1 MRMFQQLRKFVL
13 ALSGVHEETLRLVPT
28 QRARFESLG
37 WAVLITSC
45 MAAISMWFALAS
57 AVGIN
62 GILALPV
69 ALFWGLVIMGIDR
82 WLITSMP
89 VGGGR
94 KLAMALPRLALA
106 VLLGTL
112 ISTPLVLRVFQSEI
126 NAQIAVMQQN
136 NYTNF
141 LKNQQASQ
149 VTSQVTTY
157 YNELQQVNKE
167 ISTHGAA
174 TGNNSADPQLVT
186 YGKQL
191 TNLNTELAHWTAL
204 KNQYYTAYVCQLYGG
219 PTCPKK
225 GNGPAAKASHA
236 NYVQASNEVNTL
248 EGQINQV
255 QGEIQQ
261 RDSQL
266 NSSSKA
272 SQQARYQQALTQLPI
287 VQAEYNTALQ
297 RKNELQA
304 GFFASNQASH
314 GILIRL
320 EALSQLS
327 NGNPTVTGARLLLFL
342 LFLVIECLPVTV
354 KLLQPAGLYEEALG
368 ETEKAH
374 RRNLKRAYSGRPWP
388 DGSGFP
394 AGQPAVLHL
403 RPEPERSIDSIWNS
417 TRVLTRAPGD
427 SDPDLDLDP
436 EAGDDQPT
444 EAFRSHLPAQAAGR
458 HDWVG
463 EYPPPGPGLGRPK
476 QWRGAEQWRNH
487 WRDQA
492 DQDDQEEPSVQGAS
506 GVQDAPMVAGASV
519 PATRVD
525 VPAADPLVAQTRMD
539 HQYPGDE
546 AWSSLDEHA
555 TMGGGAEPVQA
566 ESAPARSGQT
576 RSDDTGGWTP
586 LSWDEDE

>member
-1 MRMFQQLRKFVL
+1 MMRMFQQLRKFVL
-13 ALSGVHEETLRLVPT
+13 ALSGVHEETLGLVPT

-89 VGGGR
+89 VGGAR

-126 NAQIAVMQQN
+126 NAQIAVMQQD

-141 LKNQQASQ
+141 LKQQQASQ
-149 VTSQVTTY
+149 VTSQVTIY

-174 TGNNSADPQLVT
+174 TGDNASDPQLVA

-191 TNLNTELAHWTAL
+191 TNLNSELTHWTTL
-204 KNQYYTAYVCQLYGG
+204 KNQYYTAYICQLYGG

-225 GNGPAAKASHA
+225 GNGPAAQASH
-236 NYVQASNEVNTL
+236 NSYLQASNEVSAI

-272 SQQARYQQALTQLPI
+272 SQQARYEQALNQLPI
-287 VQAEYNTALQ
+287 VQGEYNTALQ

-304 GFFASNQASH
+304 AFFTSNQASH

-327 NGNPTVTGARLLLFL
+327 NGNPTVTAARLLLFL

-374 RRNLKRAYSGRPWP
+374 RRNLRRAYSGRPWSG
-388 DGSGFP
+388 DGGLP
-394 AGQPAVLHL
+394 PGQPVVLRL
-403 RPEPERSIDSIWNS
+403 RPEPERSIESIWNP
-417 TRVLTRAPGD
+417 TRVLTR
-427 SDPDLDLDP
+427 SPDDP
-436 EAGDDQPT
+436 EADSDDEQPT
-444 EAFRSHLPAQAAGR
+444 QPFGDHLPGQATGR

-463 EYPPPGPGLGRPK
+463 EYPSPGPGFGGSR
-476 QWRGAEQWRNH
+476 QWRGANQWRNH

-492 DQDDQEEPSVQGAS
+492 DQDEPSVAMAAS
-506 GVQDAPMVAGASV
+506 GPSV
-519 PATRVD
+519 PQTRVD
-525 VPAADPLVAQTRMD
+525 VPAADPLVARTRTD
-539 HQYPGDE
+539 NRYPGDVPSGDYPGDLPGGDGYQPE
-546 AWSSLDEHA
+546 HGQVKDPVYGDGAWSDLDERA
-555 TMGGGAEPVQA
+555 A
-566 ESAPARSGQT
+566 SARP
-576 RSDDTGGWTP
+576 DDTGGWTP

>member
-136 NYTNF
+136 SYTNF

-174 TGNNSADPQLVT
+174 TANNAADPQLVT

-191 TNLNTELAHWTAL
+191 TNLNTELAHWTTL
-204 KNQYYTAYVCQLYGG
+204 KNQYYTAYICQLYGG

-225 GNGPAAKASHA
+225 GNGPAAQASHA
-236 NYVQASNEVNTL
+236 SYVQAANQVNAID
-248 EGQINQV
+248 GQINQV

-368 ETEKAH
+368 ETENAH

-417 TRVLTRAPGD
+417 TRVLTRAPDD
-427 SDPDLDLDP
+427 SDPDPDLDH
-436 EAGDDQPT
+436 GDDQPT
-444 EAFRSHLPAQAAGR
+444 EAFRNHLPAQPAGR

-463 EYPPPGPGLGRPK
+463 EYPPPGPGFGRPK

-487 WRDQA
+487 WQDQA
-492 DQDDQEEPSVQGAS
+492 DQDDQDEPTVPGVSDVQD
-506 GVQDAPMVAGASV
+506 VQDAPMVASASV

-539 HQYPGDE
+539 HQY
-546 AWSSLDEHA
+546 
-555 TMGGGAEPVQA
+555 
-566 ESAPARSGQT
+566 RQT